1 MYSVLFLAVAVEGI
15 VEWIKMSY
23 QSGRFN
29 ITALIALAVS
39 VLVTIGAEFDLFS
52 LVGVPLRWPIVGQIL
67 TGVLISRG
75 SNYIHSITHK
85 ICKKDES
92 KRAP

>member
-1 MYSVLFLAVAVEGI
+1 MEMYSVIFLAVAVEGI

-29 ITALIALAVS
+29 MAALIALAVGI
-39 VLVTIGAEFDLFS
+39 LVTVAAEFDLFA
-52 LVGVPLRWPIVGQIL
+52 LVGVPLRWPVVGQIL

-85 ICKKDES
+85 ICKKDGRS
-92 KRAP
+92 D